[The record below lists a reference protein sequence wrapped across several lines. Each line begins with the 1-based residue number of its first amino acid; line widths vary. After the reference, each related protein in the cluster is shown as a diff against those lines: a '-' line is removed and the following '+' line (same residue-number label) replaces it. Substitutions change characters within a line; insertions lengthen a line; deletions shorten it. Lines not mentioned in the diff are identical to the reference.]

1 MAVAPSPTPAR
12 DIAAANSSGPASW
25 KGSGASGSR
34 SSCAQSRGGGAGGG
48 GYNSRPMVAPLQPDP
63 EKLAAIRAA
72 LPATGA
78 GIYLNTGTS
87 GPLPAATVSAMR
99 ELEDWEE
106 RVGRGGPAGWG
117 GLLERMGGWR
127 RGVAGRPP

>member
-1 MAVAPSPTPAR
+1 MPGRERCSARQSGLASNSGRAKVAG
-12 DIAAANSSGPASW
+12 IA
-25 KGSGASGSR
+25 
-34 SSCAQSRGGGAGGG
+34 
-48 GYNSRPMVAPLQPDP
+48 GYHSRPMGAPLHPHP

-87 GPLPAATVSAMR
+87 GPLPAATVRAMR

-106 RVGRGGPAGWG
+106 RGGGGGPAGWG
-117 GLLERMGGWR
+117 GLP
-127 RGVAGRPP
+127 RGAEECRGAR

>member
-1 MAVAPSPTPAR
+1 MPGRGRGSASQAGLGSNSGRAKVAG
-12 DIAAANSSGPASW
+12 IA
-25 KGSGASGSR
+25 
-34 SSCAQSRGGGAGGG
+34 
-48 GYNSRPMVAPLQPDP
+48 GYHSRPMVAPLQPDP